1 MTRAGTN
8 SLEAFGAY
16 LRSQRRLARLTLREL
31 SELTKISN
39 PYLSQVERGLHQ
51 PSINV
56 IKSLANALNVSA
68 EALLAQAAGLDDD
81 PRAHH
86 ELPDTER
93 AIRND
98 PLLSEAQKA
107 ALLSVYRSFIAGEE
121 PSARAQPTAAAPRPT
136 SPRTNGQ
143 TTHRKPRARKTP

>member
-1 MTRAGTN
+1 MTRTGTS

-51 PSINV
+51 PSITV

-81 PRAHH
+81 DMTPNDV
-86 ELPDTER
+86 PDTEL

-98 PLLSEAQKA
+98 ALLSEPQKA
-107 ALLSVYRSFIAGEE
+107 ALLSVYRSFIAGET
-121 PSARAQPTAAAPRPT
+121 PSAPAPTKAAPINGKRT
-136 SPRTNGQ
+136 STAKS
-143 TTHRKPRARKTP
+143 TSKPRARKAT